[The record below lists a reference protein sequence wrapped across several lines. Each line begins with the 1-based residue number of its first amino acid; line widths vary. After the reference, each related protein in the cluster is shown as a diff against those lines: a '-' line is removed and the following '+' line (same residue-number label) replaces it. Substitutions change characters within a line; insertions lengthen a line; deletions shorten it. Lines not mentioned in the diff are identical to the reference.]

1 MTKEKLVILLTVLV
15 TVIGFGIVIPVL
27 PFYVEEFGARPT
39 TITLMFA
46 SFSLVSFLSAPFLGD
61 LSDRIGRRPV
71 LIGAICMTAI
81 GWVVFAGAGSVPLL
95 FLGRMIDGAGAG
107 SLSITQSYLVDL
119 SKNEKERAANLG
131 LIGAAFGIGF
141 MLGPMLGGV
150 LSTVSHSFPFWVAAG
165 LAILNAI
172 FAYFFLP
179 ESLKE
184 FRKEGRVTVNPI
196 RPLLRAAKDRNL
208 RPLYISWVMFS
219 LAFVTSQSV
228 FALYVHNVFAFDS
241 FQTGSAFTAMG
252 LIVAVNQAVLLK
264 YLWLRRFTERT
275 LEMVMLWFL
284 FFGLLA
290 FTVPSLWAFAL
301 AALLMSTGQSVL
313 RVVLT
318 SQVAGAADPTTRGQ
332 TLGILASLM
341 AACMA
346 TGPVLAGPLFEVH
359 DTLPYYAAA
368 GYIAIAL
375 VAARRFA
382 KTHPSLRSAGAAV
395 TVSAGAEATPL

>member
-1 MTKEKLVILLTVLV
+1 VIKEKLVILLTVLV

-27 PFYVEEFGARPT
+27 PFYVTEFGASPS
-39 TITLMFA
+39 TITFMFA
-46 SFSLVSFLSAPFLGD
+46 SFSLVSFLAAPFLGD

-71 LIGAICMTAI
+71 LIGAITLTAV
-81 GWVVFAGAGSVPLL
+81 GWVVFAGAGSIPML

-119 SKNEKERAANLG
+119 SKDEKERAANLG

-141 MLGPMLGGV
+141 MLGPMLGGM
-150 LSTVSHSFPFWVAAG
+150 LSTVSHAFPFWVAAG
-165 LAILNAI
+165 LATLNAI

-179 ESLKE
+179 ESLKV
-184 FRKEGRVTVNPI
+184 FRTEGRVNVHPL
-196 RPLLRAAKDRNL
+196 RPLMRAIRDREL
-208 RPLYISWVMFS
+208 RPLYVSWVMFS

-228 FALYVHNVFAFDS
+228 FALYVHSVFGFDS
-241 FQTGSAFTAMG
+241 LQTGSSFTAMG

-264 YLWLRRFTERT
+264 YVWLRRFTERT
-275 LEMVMLWFL
+275 LEVLMLWFL
-284 FFGLLA
+284 MLGLLA

-301 AALLMSTGQSVL
+301 AAILMSTGQSVL

-318 SQVAGAADPTTRGQ
+318 SQVAGAADPTTKGQ

-341 AACMA
+341 SATMA
-346 TGPVLAGPLFEVH
+346 LGPMAAGPLFEITE
-359 DTLPYYAAA
+359 TLPYFVAA

-375 VAARRFA
+375 IAARQFSQ
-382 KTHPSLRSAGAAV
+382 THPSGRPAPV
-395 TVSAGAEATPL
+395 EATISPPVAS